1 MTKLSYEE
9 LLLEIR
15 IHKELLLQK
24 LADATT
30 IGQAYKYAGD
40 LEAIDNHCP
49 VSSPSVEELG
59 CDNLSHFERGVTY
72 SLTQILETQFDYVPW
87 ESAKP
92 LNGKQK
98 LAVDWFLTLGAVHF
112 TFDW

>member
-24 LADATT
+24 LADATI

-49 VSSPSVEELG
+49 ISSPSLEELG